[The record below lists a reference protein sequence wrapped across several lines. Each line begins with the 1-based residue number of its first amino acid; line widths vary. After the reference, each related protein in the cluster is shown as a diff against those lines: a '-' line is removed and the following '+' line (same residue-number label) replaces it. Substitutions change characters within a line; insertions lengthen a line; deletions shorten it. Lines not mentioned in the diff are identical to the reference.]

1 MVINRRQILVKYLG
15 LLPFLLNIAVF
26 TFYSFRGL
34 ATILYAILILLYLF
48 SGRSCDKHGDIIK
61 CYLIPPIFVYSF
73 SLVFHDSLPNKGILF
88 GLLLYSSILLRTS
101 RNDQKMAFEF
111 FLDCTCLL
119 LLLSIVEFVLVEL
132 FGIGLL
138 LGHVVRVEEAVFDRA
153 TYFNHYIFNIIKDDV
168 MVRFQS
174 IMEEPGNVGTLC
186 GFLLFVIGNNARYS
200 RQFYIVLIAG
210 FLSLSMAFFA
220 LFALFFISNIEL
232 KKKKMI
238 LIISIIIICGIFFF
252 GEQFESKIV
261 LRLQSE
267 NLDDRSNVYFDH
279 QLYLFVKEHGI
290 PFFFGNGAGATN
302 SIDIGRGVVGAKREL
317 FDYGVI
323 GCVLLFLSS
332 FFAFFK
338 YNGISKRSVLF
349 FIAFWLSWYQRADI
363 FNPTNILLFFNVLNT
378 DRSVSPYGRHNF
390 VDGKGGGKATFGLN
404 HGCCIDGITCQK

>member
-238 LIISIIIICGIFFF
+238 LS
-252 GEQFESKIV
+252 
-261 LRLQSE
+261 
-267 NLDDRSNVYFDH
+267 
-279 QLYLFVKEHGI
+279 
-290 PFFFGNGAGATN
+290 
-302 SIDIGRGVVGAKREL
+302 
-317 FDYGVI
+317 
-323 GCVLLFLSS
+323 
-332 FFAFFK
+332 
-338 YNGISKRSVLF
+338 
-349 FIAFWLSWYQRADI
+349 
-363 FNPTNILLFFNVLNT
+363 
-378 DRSVSPYGRHNF
+378 
-390 VDGKGGGKATFGLN
+390 
-404 HGCCIDGITCQK
+404 